1 MRLKLYAYLLAST
14 VFVPTEAMAEPIS
27 FAIVSLTASLQAAVG
42 VGAAGF
48 LIGAAKLVA
57 GAALSSLVASAFAD
71 RPTAPPQEV
80 QANFALEIPDRYMAY
95 GANRIGGNLALA
107 EQKGGQLSKLI
118 AHCDSEATEDIRFY
132 LNDIRVVLNGSNQVI
147 STEYLV
153 DGEFPVITLE
163 SRAGTITQPAMATLV
178 ARFDEWAEDHK
189 GVGVA
194 DTLMTIAAMKRELR
208 PQVYRHRGIIGV
220 GEPDL
225 TRAAFWGRVYDPRND
240 STRAGGSG
248 SQRVTN
254 RATWGAST
262 GNLALMIAT
271 HRIDPERFAMDPDD
285 VNWENIAQ
293 QADYCDEFVVDR
305 YGANVRRYHGG
316 VVINKGQE
324 TNLASEQKMLAA
336 CDGIRF
342 EDEEGR
348 FGIHV
353 GRYYEPTLTLH
364 DEDIF
369 EIASAESDDGETVF
383 THLYAKYTEPEFDFK
398 ATASAPWVN
407 TDIWSEGQQITS
419 KEVELYVAQHHN
431 HAVRLL
437 KAAGKRSSTKLRL
450 QVLAG
455 LRAKRARVERF
466 IRLDL
471 ADAELSGVYEL
482 LSFERSSDRLTVPL
496 GLLKIDGNPWE
507 LEEGEEGS
515 RPNFSTAIEIDPTIP
530 NIAVM
535 DMDITTEPV
544 VSTSGVARLR
554 AEFPAPTR
562 TDWTVEIQHR
572 AQGEVAWENFQVTTE
587 DGAGTSGVVE
597 DGIQEI
603 RWRVVGLSGKSSG
616 YNSPVLEYLVTA
628 DGVAPMA
635 LTAFTTTG
643 GLGRSN
649 VGFAVANDTHVEMVD
664 VYRVPFGTSF
674 DPADETPIESIA
686 VVPSGSYSFVD
697 GDDTRTTLLLNGG
710 FDADATW
717 VKSGTGWTIGSGV
730 ATHAATGL
738 GFLIQNIAGMSAG
751 VAYRMRY
758 TLSAVTAGTVTP
770 RVSGTTTVAGNA
782 RTSNGTF
789 LERIVAGTAPS
800 GLSFR
805 AETDFAGSMDNVSMF
820 AETPDCAP
828 QGVWSY
834 YAVPRNVSNVPGPV
848 SGPVTVTVV

>member
-1 MRLKLYAYLLAST
+1 MRLKLYAFLLATST
-14 VFVPTEAMAEPIS
+14 VFMPVEAMAEPIS
-27 FAIVSLTASLQAAVG
+27 FAIVSLTASLQGAIG
-42 VGAAGF
+42 VGAASL

-57 GAALSSLVASAFAD
+57 GVALSALASSLLTD

-95 GANRIGGNLALA
+95 GPNRIGGNLALA
-107 EQKGGQLSKLI
+107 EQKGGQLTKLV
-118 AHCDSEATEDIRFY
+118 AHCDSEVTSNIRYY

-163 SRAGTITQPAMATLV
+163 SRAGTASQAAMATLV
-178 ARFDEWAEDHK
+178 ARFDEWTTDHR
-189 GVGVA
+189 GAGVA
-194 DTLMTIAAMKRELR
+194 DTLMTIAAMKKELR
-208 PQVYRHRGIIGV
+208 SQVYRHRGIIGV

-225 TRAAFWGRVYDPRND
+225 TRAAYWGRVYDPRLD
-240 STRAGGSG
+240 STRPGGSG

-254 RATWGAST
+254 RATWGAAT

-285 VNWENIAQ
+285 INWENIAQ

-324 TNLASEQKMLAA
+324 TNLASEDKMLAA

-353 GRYYEPTLTLH
+353 GRYYEPTLTLY

-419 KEVELYVAQHHN
+419 KEVELYVPQHHN

-437 KAAGKRSSTKLRL
+437 KAAGKRSSAPMRL

-471 ADAELSGVYEL
+471 NDDELSGVYEL

-496 GLLKIDGNPWE
+496 GLLKLDGNPWE

-515 RPNFSTAIEIDPTIP
+515 RPNFSTAIEIDPAIT
-530 NIAVM
+530 NIADG
-535 DMDITTEPV
+535 DMVITLL
-544 VSTSGVARLR
+544 SIGAGAARLL
-554 AEFPAPTR
+554 ADFPVPTR

-572 AQGEVAWENFQVTTE
+572 SAGASGWESFDVDTE
-587 DGAGTSGVVE
+587 DGTAASGAVAE
-597 DGIQEI
+597 GDTQEV

-616 YNSPVLEYLVTA
+616 YSAIRAVNVITNPTPPAAVVALDHTTSGSDVVLTWRA
-628 DGVAPMA
+628 
-635 LTAFTTTG
+635 
-643 GLGRSN
+643 
-649 VGFAVANDTHVEMVD
+649 ANDAN
-664 VYRVPFGTSF
+664 YRSSRVFRGTSTSF
-674 DPADETPIESIA
+674 GSATEIAGPFFGSANQSASYTDTP
-686 VVPSGSYSFVD
+686 
-697 GDDTRTTLLLNGG
+697 
-710 FDADATW
+710 
-717 VKSGTGWTIGSGV
+717 GTGTWRYWVV
-730 ATHAATGL
+730 AYN
-738 GFLIQNIAGMSAG
+738 QSNIASTPTGPE
-751 VAYRMRY
+751 
-758 TLSAVTAGTVTP
+758 TATV
-770 RVSGTTTVAGNA
+770 
-782 RTSNGTF
+782 
-789 LERIVAGTAPS
+789 
-800 GLSFR
+800 
-805 AETDFAGSMDNVSMF
+805 
-820 AETPDCAP
+820 
-828 QGVWSY
+828 
-834 YAVPRNVSNVPGPV
+834 
-848 SGPVTVTVV
+848 